1 MRNWTAPKSIAQF
14 ISWEAFQ
21 IWVLPLFSVPVT
33 VVIGWLSDFP
43 WFYIWLGVG
52 FMFAMVT
59 TGLLRFNEWRTRTT
73 SEDKLTVSSVRIH
86 KILSSRGEVSSV
98 GIGFQL
104 QNRATFPMQF
114 SVQNMTTQL
123 MGKYPENRPYTN
135 DTITVPPGNI
145 GWFCDNFIDISGVSK
160 TGELGEGKISARLEY
175 GRPGDL
181 RHTLGL
187 NKKAFAAFDERGDVQ
202 FVEWEGDM

>member
-1 MRNWTAPKSIAQF
+1 MRNWTVPKRIAQF
-14 ISWEAFQ
+14 VSWEAFQ

-33 VVIGWLSDFP
+33 VVIGWLSDLL
-43 WFYIWLGVG
+43 WFHIWLGAG
-52 FMFAMVT
+52 FMFAIVT

-73 SEDKLTVSSVRIH
+73 SEDKLTGSGVLIR
-86 KILSSRGEVSSV
+86 KILSRSGDVSSV

-135 DTITVPPGNI
+135 DTITVPPHNT
-145 GWFCDNFIDISGVSK
+145 GWFYDNFIDISGVPK
-160 TGELGEGKISARLEY
+160 TGELGEGKISTRLEY

-181 RHTLGL
+181 RHTLEL
-187 NKKAFAAFDERGDVQ
+187 KKKAFTAFDERGDVQ
-202 FVEWEGDM
+202 FMEWQDDI